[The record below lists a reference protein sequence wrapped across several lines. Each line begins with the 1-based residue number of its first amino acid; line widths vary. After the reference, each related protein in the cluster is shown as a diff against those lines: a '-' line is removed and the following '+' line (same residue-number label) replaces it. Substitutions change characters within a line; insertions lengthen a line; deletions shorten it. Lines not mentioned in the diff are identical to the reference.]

1 MKTISFILFLTAVT
15 VNSFAYGGGHDTL
28 LFDGAVNY
36 EFPKTA
42 GCTIR
47 LTVYYNVE
55 ITSFSMVKTLAC
67 GEVSY
72 EKQSIKQTIKRDMDI
87 PVGSEVSTGPD
98 GYAVIELED
107 GSRILMDNN
116 SKITIEEDFCI
127 RHPILRFHRG
137 SIWTG
142 VKKMLGIK
150 GYEVSTERTIVGVR
164 GTEFEV
170 ITDENKTTIKVYE
183 GQVEVTPNMNDKTN
197 QMLIKAYEKLIE
209 DMQSGKISP
218 EEYEEKTIRWNSI
231 MESTRQFPKVMVEA
245 GNMVD
250 VTFEVSD
257 IREIPADN
265 NKWFED
271 PKFNQ

>member
-1 MKTISFILFLTAVT
+1 MKTLSILIFFVAV
-15 VNSFAYGGGHDTL
+15 NIFAFDSGHDSL
-28 LFDGAVNY
+28 LFDGSENY
-36 EFPKTA
+36 EFPKNT

-55 ITSFSMVKTLAC
+55 ITSFSMIKTLSC

-72 EKQSIKQTIKRDMDI
+72 EKQSIKQTIQRDMDI

-127 RHPILRFHRG
+127 RHPLLRFRRG
-137 SIWTG
+137 SIWTTFKKLLG
-142 VKKMLGIK
+142 VEGNYAVETGLANG
-150 GYEVSTERTIVGVR
+150 GAR

-170 ITDENKTTIKVYE
+170 ITDENKTTFKVYE
-183 GQVEVTPNMNDKTN
+183 GQVEVTPMMNDKTN
-197 QMLIKAYEKLIE
+197 KLLIKAYEQLIKNME
-209 DMQSGKISP
+209 TGKITA
-218 EEYEEKTIRWNSI
+218 EEYEEKTIRWNEI
-231 MESTRQFPKVMVEA
+231 MEGSRQFPSVMVEA

-250 VTFEVSD
+250 VTFEVSE
-257 IREIPADN
+257 IKTIPADN

-271 PKFNQ
+271 PKYNK